1 MPTALPPYRFS
12 TKYTDGETGLVYYGY
27 RYYAPEMG
35 RWLSRDPIAETGGVN
50 LYGFVRNDAVN
61 QWDKLG
67 LTPFLV
73 GGGPQISDDGVWW
86 VGIAYNPEIDGTC
99 YLILEVPMSPAGD
112 ILAQDGLKTYDSS
125 GNPTGYG
132 GAQGRGTGTQTVTVT
147 CQKTGCEI
155 KEYTAQVGPS
165 AHNFTLPIN
174 SQIQLTTNPN
184 ERPHIPRRP

>member
-67 LTPFLV
+67 LTTDDNEGVYP
-73 GGGPQISDDGVWW
+73 GPIRCVW
-86 VGIAYNPEIDGTC
+86 ICQHI
-99 YLILEVPMSPAGD
+99 
-112 ILAQDGLKTYDSS
+112 
-125 GNPTGYG
+125 GYG
-132 GAQGRGTGTQTVTVT
+132 TNNDCIYGNCAIDASAYLNSAEYNSAIIRCIPPAQRDLGACPDSWGTSRCAESERVTDT
-147 CQKTGCEI
+147 M
-155 KEYTAQVGPS
+155 GPL
-165 AHNFTLPIN
+165 H
-174 SQIQLTTNPN
+174 
-184 ERPHIPRRP
+184 